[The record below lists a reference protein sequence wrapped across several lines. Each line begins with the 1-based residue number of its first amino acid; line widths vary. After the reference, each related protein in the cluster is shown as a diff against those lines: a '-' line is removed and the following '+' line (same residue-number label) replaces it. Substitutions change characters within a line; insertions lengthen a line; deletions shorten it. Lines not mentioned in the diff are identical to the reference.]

1 MLKWESKVI
10 SVIKGSKDR
19 PMIILRRTN
28 KGKLMYMLMRYN
40 DMTEDDKDN
49 VRAAY
54 ELVKESGQFDCSVD
68 QNDADD
74 IELFLSFQDNKP
86 CG

>member
-1 MLKWESKVI
+1 MWKWESKVI

-19 PMIILRRTN
+19 PIIILRRTN

-54 ELVKESGQFDCSVD
+54 ELVKESGQLDCSVD

-74 IELFLSFQDNKP
+74 IESFLSFQDNKP